1 MFSDQCAWSVAL
13 ARSVCQVVIIF
24 ARVRSHTKE
33 ALKGIVSCGGSL
45 GDGVERVQL
54 AAMKYVRMIKVPE
67 VVVLARPCDSFSARR
82 LFSLFRFM
90 FWYKRTYCIIVA
102 VGYCQCALETFTRRS
117 R

>member
-1 MFSDQCAWSVAL
+1 MFSDQCVWSVAL
-13 ARSVCQVVIIF
+13 ARSVCQVVIIC

-67 VVVLARPCDSFSARR
+67 VVVLARPCDSFKSCFPHGGYFPC
-82 LFSLFRFM
+82 LDSFSG
-90 FWYKRTYCIIVA
+90 TNVHIV
-102 VGYCQCALETFTRRS
+102 
-117 R
+117 